1 MAAEDLE
8 LVRRCLTDEAGAWDA
23 FVRRSGPAIRRGA
36 ALALRKFRVTDPGA
50 LDNVQQQVYV
60 ELLREGKKTL
70 RTFQGKCDLEGW
82 LSVVALRTAYHLL
95 RKEKPVQELPDFLPS
110 TAAPAPG
117 ERAERTEF
125 LDKLDAAFR
134 KLEPRE
140 LQLLRLAFY
149 EKMSYKDIAET
160 LGMPLNSVSP
170 TLIRAKDRLKK
181 LLEEPYVSGPTAP
194 RKK

>member
-1 MAAEDLE
+1 MSADDLE
-8 LVRRCLTDEAGAWDA
+8 LIRRCVADEAGAWEA
-23 FVRRSGPAIRRGA
+23 FLRRSGPAIRRGA
-36 ALALRKFRVTDPGA
+36 ALALRKFRVSDPGA

-60 ELLREGKKTL
+60 ELLRDGKKTL
-70 RTFQGKCDLEGW
+70 KTFQGKSDLEGW

-95 RKEKPVQELPDFLPS
+95 RKERPVQELPEFLPAS
-110 TAAPAPG
+110 SAPAPG

-140 LQLLRLAFY
+140 LQLLRLVFF
-149 EKMSYKDIAET
+149 EKLPYKTIAES

-170 TLIRAKDRLKK
+170 TLIRAKERLKK
-181 LLEEPYVSGPTAP
+181 LLEEPYVSGPPGP

>member
-1 MAAEDLE
+1 MGAEDLD
-8 LVRRCLTDEAGAWDA
+8 LVRRCLADEAGAWEA

-50 LDNVQQQVYV
+50 VDNVHQQVYV
-60 ELLREGKKTL
+60 ELLREGKKAL
-70 RTFQGKCDLEGW
+70 RSFQGKSDLEGW

-95 RKEKPVQELPDFLPS
+95 RKEKPAQELRDFLPS
-110 TAAPAPG
+110 SAAPAPG